1 MITTI
6 EGQKMNRKIA
16 QVVVLATTLF
26 MPQFALASDFE
37 GGFNGVELFDSQGKQ
52 TVVFEGINYD
62 GELRKVEIPLDEM
75 GKLCHKMA
83 MSYLSMPKTR
93 NNQILYF
100 NVVENRPVGTK
111 VRCTLKW
118 GIASG

>member
-1 MITTI
+1 
-6 EGQKMNRKIA
+6 MNRKIA
-16 QVVVLATTLF
+16 QFAVLASVFCVT
-26 MPQFALASDFE
+26 PFAAASDFA
-37 GGFNGVELFDSQGKQ
+37 GGFNGVDLIDSQGQQ
-52 TVVFEGINYD
+52 TVVFEGMNYD

-83 MSYLSMPKTR
+83 MDYLSMPKTR
-93 NNQILYF
+93 NNQMLYF

-118 GIASG
+118 GIAAG